1 VGGEE
6 NGGDQGQEAEH
17 EEEAQD
23 EQHEEAPEELK
34 WLANKHKITVQG
46 QEIEV
51 SADEAFKGYMRQ
63 QDYTRKTQEAAEQSR
78 KADELFQHVQK
89 EYASR
94 INQLDVLGSSLY
106 RELVGDQAKLAT
118 LIETDPQEYLRQQ
131 AAMQTKV
138 SMLQQVQQA

>member
-1 VGGEE
+1 
-6 NGGDQGQEAEH
+6 
-17 EEEAQD
+17 
-23 EQHEEAPEELK
+23 
-34 WLANKHKITVQG
+34 
-46 QEIEV
+46 
-51 SADEAFKGYMRQ
+51 MRQ